1 MKIKWFNIFKY
12 LFWDF
17 TYSKYYTSLDI
28 LTVLAQ
34 D

>member
-1 MKIKWFNIFKY
+1 MKIKWFNTFKY

-28 LTVLAQ
+28 LTVFAQ